1 MLVDR
6 LGVPHRVVRAMT
18 ANRFNINYGWSWLDG
33 RSVGRLGRVRS
44 PLASRNRKLIGP
56 IADYIVGGQPAQVGS
71 GAEGKTY
78 SFVEP

>member
-1 MLVDR
+1 MGGR
-6 LGVPHRVVRAMT
+6 
-18 ANRFNINYGWSWLDG
+18 GWTG
-33 RSVGRLGRVRS
+33 TVGRLGRVRS

-56 IADYIVGGQPAQVGS
+56 IADYVVGGQPAQVGS